1 MKTIDE
7 YMSLPYR
14 MEITK
19 DESEGGYVISYPDLP
34 GCLSCG
40 QNIEETIKNG
50 EDAKRAWF
58 TAAIEQRLE
67 ISEPDQIR
75 RKER

>member
-40 QNIEETIKNG
+40 QNMEKTIKNG

-58 TAAIEQRLE
+58 AAAIEQRLE

-75 RKER
+75 RKGR

>member
-19 DESEGGYVISYPDLP
+19 DESEGGYVISYPVKYVSPFFTSD
-34 GCLSCG
+34 SDEVYFSVE
-40 QNIEETIKNG
+40 NIDGN
-50 EDAKRAWF
+50 
-58 TAAIEQRLE
+58 LV
-67 ISEPDQIR
+67 ISECNLIFYP
-75 RKER
+75 KY

>member
-1 MKTIDE
+1 MW
-7 YMSLPYR
+7 
-14 MEITK
+14 
-19 DESEGGYVISYPDLP
+19 SEH
-34 GCLSCG
+34 
-40 QNIEETIKNG
+40 EKTIKNG

-58 TAAIEQRLE
+58 AAAIEQRLE

>member
-34 GCLSCG
+34 GCLSCD
-40 QNIEETIKNG
+40 QNMEKTIKNG

-58 TAAIEQRLE
+58 AIEQRLE